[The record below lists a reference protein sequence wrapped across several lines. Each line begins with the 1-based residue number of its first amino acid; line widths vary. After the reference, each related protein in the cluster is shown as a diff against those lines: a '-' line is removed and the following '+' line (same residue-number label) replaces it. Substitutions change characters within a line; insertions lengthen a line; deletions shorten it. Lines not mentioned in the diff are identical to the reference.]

1 MRLHILGICGTFM
14 SGIAMLAKQCGHTVT
29 GSDVNAYPP
38 MSTQLQEQGITITE
52 GYLPHVAP
60 DVECVIVGNV
70 ITRGNPTME
79 YILANQ
85 IPYCSGPAWLAENVL
100 KNRWVLGV
108 AGTHGKTTTASMLAW
123 ILDVAGLNPGF
134 LIGGVPEN
142 FAISAR
148 LGHDPY
154 FVIEADEYDSA
165 FFDKRAKFI
174 HYHPKTLIL
183 NNLEFDHADI
193 FTDLVAIKQQFHHL
207 VRTIPNNGLI
217 IRHAADEHLTSVLQM
232 GCWTPVASFAG
243 TEGAWTAQ
251 LLNRDGSAFKV
262 FCATQEVGEVH
273 WGLLGHHNVDNAL
286 GAIMA
291 ANHVG
296 VSADQAIAAL
306 NSFKNVKRRLEVK
319 STANNIYVYDD
330 FAHHPTA
337 IQSTLTGLRAKIG
350 CDARMIAIVE
360 FGSYTMRAGVHKDRL
375 QEALRDADMVVCTD
389 PQQDWGLKSLLEQ
402 FKQPTALCASVDAL
416 VSTLVPQLQAGDH
429 IVIMSN
435 SGFGGLQQKLL
446 NAISDMGVHFSETPA

>member
-14 SGIAMLAKQCGHTVT
+14 SGVAMLAKQCGHTVT
-29 GSDVNAYPP
+29 GSDMNVYPP
-38 MSTQLQEQGITITE
+38 MSTQLQEQGIVITD
-52 GYLPHVAP
+52 GYLPHIDP

-85 IPYCSGPAWLAENVL
+85 IPYCSGPAWLAENIL

-123 ILDVAGLNPGF
+123 ILDGAGLNPGF

-193 FTDLVAIKQQFHHL
+193 FPDLAAIKQQFHHL
-207 VRTIPNNGLI
+207 VRTIPGNGLI
-217 IRHAADEHLTSVLQM
+217 IRHAADMNLQAVLDM
-232 GCWTPVASFAG
+232 GCWTAVASFAG
-243 TEGAWTAQ
+243 SDGAWTARM
-251 LLNRDGSAFKV
+251 LKDDGSAFKV
-262 FCATQEVGEVH
+262 FCAEQEVGEVH
-273 WGLLGHHNVDNAL
+273 WGLLGRHNVDNAL

-296 VSADQAIAAL
+296 VLAEQAIEAL
-306 NSFKNVKRRLEVK
+306 HSFKNVKRRLEVK
-319 STANNIYVYDD
+319 ATTNEIYVYDD

-337 IQSTLTGLRAKIG
+337 IQSTLSGLRAKIG
-350 CDARMIAIVE
+350 YDARMIAIVE
-360 FGSYTMRAGVHKDRL
+360 FGSYTMRAGIHKDRL
-375 QEALRDADMVVCTD
+375 QDALSTADIVVCTD
-389 PQQDWGLKSLLEQ
+389 PQHDWGLKTLLDQ
-402 FKQPTALCASVDAL
+402 FTQPTALYANVDAL
-416 VSTLVPQLQAGDH
+416 VSYLVPQLKAGDH
-429 IVIMSN
+429 VVIMSN

-446 NAISDMGVHFSETPA
+446 NAISEMKTVLSETPA